1 MGMPPPL
8 PLPLPPPRI
17 ETRVVRIET
26 AIHSQAREGGGG
38 RELVVCCI
46 LGRARGSETNP
57 PGSGLEGMSSAG
69 PRIKHR
75 VSYFHDAE
83 AGQFYLGPSH
93 PMKPHRVQLAH
104 QIILGYELHNKMVCF
119 VSTPLG
125 LATPFLH
132 FCDLA
137 CRTAPFIHEGCLDG

>member
-1 MGMPPPL
+1 
-8 PLPLPPPRI
+8 
-17 ETRVVRIET
+17 
-26 AIHSQAREGGGG
+26 
-38 RELVVCCI
+38 
-46 LGRARGSETNP
+46 
-57 PGSGLEGMSSAG
+57 MSSAG

-119 VSTPLG
+119 VSP
-125 LATPFLH
+125 P
-132 FCDLA
+132 
-137 CRTAPFIHEGCLDG
+137 

>member
-1 MGMPPPL
+1 M
-8 PLPLPPPRI
+8 
-17 ETRVVRIET
+17 
-26 AIHSQAREGGGG
+26 SQ
-38 RELVVCCI
+38 
-46 LGRARGSETNP
+46 
-57 PGSGLEGMSSAG
+57 AG

-119 VSTPLG
+119 VSLPRIDPPRHFLSPPLHPPDMSPSLG
-125 LATPFLH
+125 PF
-132 FCDLA
+132 F
-137 CRTAPFIHEGCLDG
+137 